1 MALELI
7 NRSWLEAN
15 DEDRVLSALHLL
27 REFVVVEAET
37 RTSLMADLKIKSNDL
52 AALRFVLDGSDKGVV
67 SPRALGHHLG
77 ITSAS
82 TTALVNRL
90 EHAGYLRREP
100 DPNDR
105 RALVL
110 HTTQAAKVLLESSLQ
125 RQVSSLLNAAG
136 SFTTDEL
143 TVVEDFLTAV
153 TDALRS

>member
-7 NRSWLEAN
+7 NRSWLEGG
-15 DEDRVLSALHLL
+15 EQDRVLSTFHLL

-37 RTSLMADLKIKSNDL
+37 RTNLMADLKIKSNDL
-52 AALRFVLDGSDKGVV
+52 SALRFVLDGSDEGAV

-100 DPNDR
+100 DPKDR
-105 RALVL
+105 RGLVL
-110 HTTQAAKVLLESSLQ
+110 HTTQAARVLLESSLQ
-125 RQVSSLLNAAG
+125 RQVSSLLTAAG
-136 SFTTDEL
+136 SFTPDEL
-143 TVVEDFLTAV
+143 AVVEDFLQAV
-153 TDALRS
+153 TDALRP